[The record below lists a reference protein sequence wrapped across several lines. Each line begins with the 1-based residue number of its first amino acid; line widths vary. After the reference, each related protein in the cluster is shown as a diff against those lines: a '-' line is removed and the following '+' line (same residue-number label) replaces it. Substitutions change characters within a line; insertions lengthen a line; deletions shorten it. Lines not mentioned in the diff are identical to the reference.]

1 MKSLRGPK
9 LDLGYW
15 FIRDIGNRD
24 RIKEKRQVR
33 EENQY
38 F

>member
-9 LDLGYW
+9 LGLGNW
-15 FIRDIGNRD
+15 FIRDIGNRG

-33 EENQY
+33 GENQY
-38 F
+38 V